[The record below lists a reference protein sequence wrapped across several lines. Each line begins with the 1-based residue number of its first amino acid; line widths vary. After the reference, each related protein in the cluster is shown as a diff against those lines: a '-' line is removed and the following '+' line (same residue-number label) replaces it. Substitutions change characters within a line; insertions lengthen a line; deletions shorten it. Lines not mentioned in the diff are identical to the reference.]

1 MDTQD
6 ASEAAALQR
15 GPRRLAGPARPGY
28 WRPASAAPSQVE
40 ARRAAAHMALWL
52 GIQSGSILI
61 AGLRPWVLSTRSEP
75 FGLLHHHGGRPPGP
89 RAIQVVLAQC
99 VSELVVDQIASIVGQ
114 VRSVRIC
121 AQ

>member
-40 ARRAAAHMALWL
+40 ARRAAAHIAPWL
-52 GIQSGSILI
+52 GIQSSSILI
-61 AGLRPWVLSTRSEP
+61 AGLRPWALSTRSEP
-75 FGLLHHHGGRPPGP
+75 FGLLHHHRRQPP
-89 RAIQVVLAQC
+89 RARATQVVLAQC
-99 VSELVVDQIASIVGQ
+99 VAELVIDQ
-114 VRSVRIC
+114 
-121 AQ
+121 